1 MQTRALGPDA
11 PKVTA
16 IGFGGMPLSLVGR
29 PDEAD
34 AIRVIHSVLDAG
46 ITLIDTADV
55 YCLDASDIGH
65 NEQLIA
71 KALASWKGD
80 RSGLVLASK
89 GGLVRPDPQRWEPN
103 CRPEHLRS
111 ACERSL
117 RALGVERID
126 LYQLHTVDPAVPYED
141 SVGALADLRSE
152 GKIRWVGISNV
163 SIPYVDIAR
172 QIVPVQTVQNILSP
186 FFRQALEHRFFRPN
200 LVTHCARHGIAFLA
214 YSPVGGAYLNKKLR
228 EHPVVKPIAERH
240 GRSTHAIV
248 LAWVLAQGANVIPVV
263 GARTV

>member
-11 PKVTA
+11 PTVTA

-80 RSGLVLASK
+80 CRVHGLDA
-89 GGLVRPDPQRWEPN
+89 RW
-103 CRPEHLRS
+103 
-111 ACERSL
+111 
-117 RALGVERID
+117 
-126 LYQLHTVDPAVPYED
+126 T
-141 SVGALADLRSE
+141 
-152 GKIRWVGISNV
+152 
-163 SIPYVDIAR
+163 
-172 QIVPVQTVQNILSP
+172 
-186 FFRQALEHRFFRPN
+186 
-200 LVTHCARHGIAFLA
+200 
-214 YSPVGGAYLNKKLR
+214 
-228 EHPVVKPIAERH
+228 
-240 GRSTHAIV
+240 
-248 LAWVLAQGANVIPVV
+248 
-263 GARTV
+263 